1 MPLDTD
7 KETRVGQFDALDQAV
22 AGASRDHQPRR
33 NVAYRLVVHT
43 VDLWCRVAHRFYQMG
58 RGRDHDLVRKMAS
71 RELAPQIVIGARV
84 RRVFSRDIAV
94 EGSTEGN
101 VQHLAA
107 PADTEGRLV
116 VGSSPADNVD

>member
-1 MPLDTD
+1 
-7 KETRVGQFDALDQAV
+7 
-22 AGASRDHQPRR
+22 
-33 NVAYRLVVHT
+33 
-43 VDLWCRVAHRFYQMG
+43 MG
-58 RGRDHDLVRKMAS
+58 RGRDRDLVRKMAS

-116 VGSSPADNVD
+116 VGSSPADNVDLRHITRPINALDQGRIFHAVERSVYVAA